1 MSDPFASL
9 KYMSL
14 PVASA
19 ALSSDLTPD
28 ELESA
33 ADSMFVLRKHR
44 QLSNI
49 PVFEA
54 RREFD
59 KLDKNLQEQ
68 IKTTFGDA
76 EYISRENSSWFA
88 NAKYAFKDVL
98 GGGMDVLEGFSNLI
112 SLAPRKIISGKTW
125 SEAWDGDKLFDE
137 ERLNKVKNY
146 YSPEVFNV
154 AYQLSTERT
163 LGEVVANAKTDAELE
178 VIQRLLAGDQE
189 IAEALRDVDTSKVS
203 LGREV
208 FYNLFDV
215 DPGEF
220 GANRKAFNFFSGA
233 VDLATQVGLDPLTYI
248 APWAKAV
255 QGARRGV
262 LNIALRQ
269 GEAFGAPVT
278 ERTGRG
284 LIKALP
290 GTRSKSL
297 QEMLSTGGVRR
308 AFDDIGEN
316 IRIITKT
323 DDIEASAAARIN
335 IIEKY
340 PEIAIDTIPELSKA
354 LDEIGDFTHQGFIKF
369 FDEWDKIDRIILGR
383 PGQSQTL
390 LPSYGITRGV
400 GAAMSTFSSGL
411 TNADEANRVLDDAV
425 DAISNGVAADRKI
438 KISVNERL
446 KRLKERALLT
456 NSINVR
462 GSAAL
467 RDSRKLYA
475 LSRAANLDKYSSGV
489 MVEKWNRA
497 TEGERIRMIEGL
509 SKTIGK
515 NLGLDLF
522 DDGQKLVDDIG
533 RVLIDGQEAYV
544 SGVKVTEQN
553 FKTLSKFIDESTLS
567 EYIKSGELLRAGKYL
582 GDDPEGLKKAAFVYQ
597 LSGEVGIPSMV
608 KWLQVASGR
617 GAKRNLLMKAAGGSI
632 NGKLVETLTNAWSWA
647 VLVPRL
653 GIRSAIDEIAMYG
666 LTHPATGL
674 KDFVVGRSL
683 SKIVRTGRAATKFG
697 LTGKKAKGMG
707 RFTSDQGLAYGII
720 YRNLS
725 DFLDADDIDVLS
737 KTQSADVTEQIF
749 HKALL
754 KAKAETYNITRLLG
768 DETNE
773 AIEALLGV
781 LPTRLHLIDDLNTGV
796 GRANYIQ
803 DNVIP
808 KSTESSIEILSFT
821 KADKPLRV
829 IRQSGGYED
838 VELKDLDKLSVGKYV
853 DGWQVNLSKVF
864 NNSTDGKV
872 ADIVARHHKNPTKA
886 IRLLTEFWEKNP
898 KLLEEFASVAGKPV
912 SAQDKAQDSFKAVL
926 GLISKSSD
934 GTVNEELLKA
944 MRGVDGTFR
953 ADRLNADVFRTMTAD
968 DLPASLAMPQF
979 IIVPRNDAEVI
990 AQTVIDGTYSWMER
1004 QVATLAR
1011 EPIMYANYSKFYKQ
1025 LNPNRKAM
1033 VQDLMS
1039 GGMSKEAAEKQA
1051 QFATANL
1058 AMNEAFQR
1066 TIAYV
1071 DNPAIRTNLA
1081 FTVRNYARFFRSLED
1096 FSRRVYRMAKYEP
1109 LAFRNLRLANEGLDH
1124 SGFIYEDSE
1133 GDKYFMFPG
1142 DTIVNNVLNPI
1153 VSVITGEE
1161 IKTPMPLQFTGK
1173 IKMLAPSFDPE
1184 AAIPT
1189 LSGPMAAV
1197 STKVIEKVFRLGTT
1211 YTGEESIANFGDEL
1225 SGLLLGRYAEGKT
1238 LSQLLVPPS
1247 VQRALALF
1255 SSDDRD
1261 SQWASATRKA
1271 MMYYAANDMAPGAD
1285 ATPGEIEE
1293 FKDMVQATARNI
1305 VVTRFA
1311 MGLLSP
1317 VSPTLDSG
1325 VDMPDYLRDFGTVN
1339 FKQAF
1344 YDMVNEYASDPDGYQ
1359 KALRKWSRVK
1369 PGALAYT
1376 ISETDSQTV
1385 ASVKKTLQAARY
1397 YRDNRGMF
1405 NKYPEGAAFFLPFDG
1420 EYDLTSYTFLKR
1432 EGFTEAKPVEEF
1444 LREVVVANEKQ
1455 LYDQEKK
1462 YYEDLATNAGS
1473 TQAAARVNARA
1484 AAWREQY
1491 LNDRPLLKEIQTTF
1505 SGSEGRRAGVLKE
1518 LGQMVNDPKIANT
1531 PLKKKYAELLDAFYK
1546 GMNNLEN
1553 YPSQSD
1559 RQVTYRKLLRN
1570 NLALELEN
1578 LARGIPEAEM
1588 AVRML
1593 FRPSIFIS

>member
-1 MSDPFASL
+1 MTRRASG
-9 KYMSL
+9 
-14 PVASA
+14 
-19 ALSSDLTPD
+19 
-28 ELESA
+28 
-33 ADSMFVLRKHR
+33 
-44 QLSNI
+44 
-49 PVFEA
+49 FE
-54 RREFD
+54 
-59 KLDKNLQEQ
+59 
-68 IKTTFGDA
+68 
-76 EYISRENSSWFA
+76 
-88 NAKYAFKDVL
+88 
-98 GGGMDVLEGFSNLI
+98 
-112 SLAPRKIISGKTW
+112 
-125 SEAWDGDKLFDE
+125 
-137 ERLNKVKNY
+137 
-146 YSPEVFNV
+146 
-154 AYQLSTERT
+154 
-163 LGEVVANAKTDAELE
+163 
-178 VIQRLLAGDQE
+178 
-189 IAEALRDVDTSKVS
+189 
-203 LGREV
+203 
-208 FYNLFDV
+208 
-215 DPGEF
+215 
-220 GANRKAFNFFSGA
+220 
-233 VDLATQVGLDPLTYI
+233 
-248 APWAKAV
+248 
-255 QGARRGV
+255 
-262 LNIALRQ
+262 
-269 GEAFGAPVT
+269 
-278 ERTGRG
+278 
-284 LIKALP
+284 
-290 GTRSKSL
+290 
-297 QEMLSTGGVRR
+297 EMLSTGSVSR

-316 IRIITKT
+316 IRIITKS
-323 DDIEASAAARIN
+323 DDIEAAAAARMRILEN
-335 IIEKY
+335 Y
-340 PEIAIDTIPELSKA
+340 PEIAADAIPELSKA
-354 LDEIGDFTHQGFIKF
+354 LDEIGDFTHQGFIQYIN
-369 FDEWDKIDRIILGR
+369 DWDKLDKIILGK
-383 PGQSQTL
+383 PGQSERL
-390 LPSYGITRGV
+390 LPSYSKVRAV
-400 GAAMSTFSSGL
+400 GGAMSVFSAGGA
-411 TNADEANRVLDDAV
+411 NADDANRVLDDAV
-425 DAISNGVAADRKI
+425 DAISNGVGADRKI
-438 KISVNERL
+438 KMATNERIL
-446 KRLKERALLT
+446 RLKEKALLENT
-456 NSINVR
+456 IAVR
-462 GSAAL
+462 GGAAI
-467 RDSRKLYA
+467 RDSRKVYA
-475 LSRAANLDKYSSGV
+475 LARAANLNKYSSGV

-497 TEGERIRMIEGL
+497 TEGERIKMIEGL

-522 DDGQKLVDDIG
+522 DDGQRLVDDIG
-533 RVLIDGQEAYV
+533 RVLIDGDEAYA
-544 SGVKVTEQN
+544 SGIRVTEQN
-553 FKTLSKFIDESTLS
+553 FKALSKFVDETTLS
-567 EYIKSGELLRAGKYL
+567 EYIKSGELLKAGQV
-582 GDDPEGLKKAAFVYQ
+582 EGLNKAVFVYQ
-597 LSGEVGIPSMV
+597 LSGEVSIPSMA

-617 GAKRNLLMKAAGGSI
+617 GAKRNLLMKAAGGSV
-632 NGKLVETLTNAWSWA
+632 NGKLVQNLTNAWSWA

-674 KDFVVGRSL
+674 KDFFVGRSV
-683 SKIVRTGRAATKFG
+683 SKIARTGKAATRFG
-697 LTGKKAKGMG
+697 LTGEKVKGFK

-725 DFLDADDIDVLS
+725 DFIDANDI
-737 KTQSADVTEQIF
+737 KTLAANPSPDVTEKIF
-749 HKALL
+749 QTALL
-754 KAKAETYNITRLLG
+754 KAKAETYNITKLLG
-768 DETNE
+768 DQTNE
-773 AIEALLGV
+773 AIDAYLSALPSKLY
-781 LPTRLHLIDDLNTGV
+781 LIDDLNTGV
-796 GRANYIQ
+796 GRANYMQ
-803 DNVIP
+803 DGMMP
-808 KSTESSIEILSFT
+808 KSTSSSIEILSFT
-821 KADKPLRV
+821 KAGKPLRV

-838 VELKDLDKLSVGKYV
+838 VQLSNLDNLSVDKYV
-853 DGWQVNLSKVF
+853 DGWQLNLSKVF
-864 NNSTDGKV
+864 NGSTDGKV
-872 ADIVARHHKNPTKA
+872 ADIVAQNYKNPTKA
-886 IRLLTEFWEKNP
+886 IKLLTEFWEKNP
-898 KLLEEFASVAGKPV
+898 KLLEEFATVAGKPV
-912 SAQDKAQDSFKAVL
+912 SAAEKAQDSLKAVL
-926 GLISKSSD
+926 ALISRSGD

-953 ADRLNADVFRTMTAD
+953 ADRLNLDVFRKMSKD

-979 IIVPRNDAEVI
+979 TIVPRNLEEMI
-990 AQTVIDGTYSWMER
+990 EETVIDGTYGWMER
-1004 QVATLAR
+1004 QVGTLAR
-1011 EPIMYANYSKFYKQ
+1011 EPIMYGNYAKYFKQ
-1025 LNPNRKAM
+1025 LEPNRKAM
-1033 VQDLMS
+1033 VERLMQN
-1039 GGMSKEAAEKQA
+1039 GLTRQAAETQA
-1051 QFATANL
+1051 RAATANL
-1058 AMNEAFQR
+1058 AMTEAFQR

-1071 DNPAIRTNLA
+1071 DNPAVRTHLA

-1142 DTIVNNVLNPI
+1142 DAIVNNVLNPI

-1197 STKVIEKVFRLGTT
+1197 STKVIEKIFRLGTT
-1211 YTGEESIANFGDEL
+1211 YTGDESIANFGDEL

-1271 MMYYAANDMAPGAD
+1271 MMYYAANGMAPSSD

-1344 YDMVNEYASDPDGYQ
+1344 YDMVNEYADDPDGYE

-1473 TQAAARVNARA
+1473 SQAAARVNARA

-1491 LNDRPLLKEIQTTF
+1491 LNVRPLLKEIQTTF

-1518 LGQMVNDPKIANT
+1518 LGQMFNDPRIANT